1 MFGRAGRNGCLARAH
16 LLYTNTQARLLKD
29 PSLTCF
35 ASEGSNE
42 NCRRKK
48 MLTSLGSSE
57 SIVSSAS
64 CCDICSG
71 LCVPSSRLD
80 FLVPMPLKRSRKPK
94 PVRHISDGMADAL
107 KRALVCE
114 REKVMNE
121 FPGYKMMGSSFLL
134 SDNTIRE
141 LCDIAKTVRS
151 VDDLDTV
158 VSLRPEL
165 KNRFFHVLWGIVAC
179 APPPKKKQRKT

>member
-1 MFGRAGRNGCLARAH
+1 
-16 LLYTNTQARLLKD
+16 
-29 PSLTCF
+29 
-35 ASEGSNE
+35 
-42 NCRRKK
+42 

-71 LCVPSSRLD
+71 LCVSLSRLD
-80 FLVPMPLKRSRKPK
+80 FLNPMPLKRSRKPK

-121 FPGYKMMGSSFLL
+121 FPGYKMIGSSFLL
-134 SDNTIRE
+134 CNTIRE
-141 LCDIAKTVRS
+141 LCDVPKTVRS
-151 VDDLDTV
+151 VGDLDTV

-179 APPPKKKQRKT
+179 APPPKKKQRKS